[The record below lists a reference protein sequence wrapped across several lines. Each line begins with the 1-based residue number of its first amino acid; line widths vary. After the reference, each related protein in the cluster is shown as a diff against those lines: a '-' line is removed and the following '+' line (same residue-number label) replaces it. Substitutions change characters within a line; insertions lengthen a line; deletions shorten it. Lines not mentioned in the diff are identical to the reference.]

1 MKMHLNTHLSII
13 YNMLTKII
21 IKTVIIV
28 CNVLDT
34 TRMLVLNTGNSYTV
48 CTLRQPVSIK
58 VSISPSFQFKDDSH
72 NSTTSYVT
80 CK

>member
-1 MKMHLNTHLSII
+1 MHLNTHLSII

-48 CTLRQPVSIK
+48 CSMHFTAAGVHQGFNFPF
-58 VSISPSFQFKDDSH
+58 ISVQGR
-72 NSTTSYVT
+72 
-80 CK
+80 